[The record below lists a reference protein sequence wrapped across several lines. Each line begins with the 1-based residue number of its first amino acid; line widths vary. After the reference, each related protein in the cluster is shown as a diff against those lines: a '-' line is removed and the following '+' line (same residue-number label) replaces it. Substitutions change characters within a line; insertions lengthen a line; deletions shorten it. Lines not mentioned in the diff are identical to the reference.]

1 MPELSPEENAALRR
15 ACSAIRD
22 GADVPD
28 HFKDFLKE
36 LGVTSFPKPS
46 SNGSAKPPPASD
58 PEPAPMDDDSDFES
72 DPSTTVAKAL
82 TVELWHRAGAFASSV
97 AVAMTPPSGVGK
109 AKGKFIDGEL
119 PDRIAYIARE
129 VPPDAPT
136 GDRVEVILTA
146 LRCTPLCLAAPAG
159 TFGEKEATDHVIDII
174 AAGMGCG
181 ERDVEA
187 AARRALRRHCD
198 ALSGKS
204 LRRAVQLTL
213 RAAEEAMEGS
223 TDPTEWA
230 CRFKTAA
237 AIVAEASRRT
247 ADDLYFDKDV
257 HFSQISSQQLIAPAP
272 SASPAARRGVRGS
285 AHRD

>member
-1 MPELSPEENAALRR
+1 M
-15 ACSAIRD
+15 
-22 GADVPD
+22 
-28 HFKDFLKE
+28 
-36 LGVTSFPKPS
+36 
-46 SNGSAKPPPASD
+46 
-58 PEPAPMDDDSDFES
+58 
-72 DPSTTVAKAL
+72 
-82 TVELWHRAGAFASSV
+82 
-97 AVAMTPPSGVGK
+97 
-109 AKGKFIDGEL
+109 
-119 PDRIAYIARE
+119 
-129 VPPDAPT
+129 
-136 GDRVEVILTA
+136 LTA

-174 AAGMGCG
+174 AGGMGCG

-247 ADDLYFDKDV
+247 ADDLYFDAVVEGIEARKEESAVSSETDDKDATTGEGGP
-257 HFSQISSQQLIAPAP
+257 SSGTSPTEDV
-272 SASPAARRGVRGS
+272 SVGDDESDSESMSPAVSAALSPPPPRLDPARRRRFYWRRRTPIRLFTPPPRS
-285 AHRD
+285 SWPRQRI